1 MEIAFRIGNR
11 QQEQKI
17 IIDKLSL
24 ELTSVIK
31 DVETGYTIEYEGNK
45 YLIAKGYAINS
56 FEVFWGSDKIMC
68 VYCGFGNDKKNELTY
83 NILRDRHSSTV
94 KKGCQPS
101 FKMASSPYFIIIY
114 KYQKDFPEDLITYI
128 SKTIYISVLNKEIN
142 FDWNG
147 TKSI

>member
-31 DVETGYTIEYEGNK
+31 DVETGYTIECEGNT

-56 FEVFWGSDKIMC
+56 FEVFLGSDKIMC

-83 NILRDRHSSTV
+83 NILRDRHSCTV

-101 FKMASSPYFIIIY
+101 FKMASSPYFIITY
-114 KYQKDFPEDLITYI
+114 KYQKDFPKDLITYI
-128 SKTIYISVLNKEIN
+128 SKTIYISVLNKKIN
-142 FDWNG
+142 YDWNG

>member
-11 QQEQKI
+11 AQELKYVLDESF
-17 IIDKLSL
+17 IDKSSIIN
-24 ELTSVIK
+24 EV
-31 DVETGYTIEYEGNK
+31 DTGYSLNYNDNTYRIV
-45 YLIAKGYAINS
+45 KGYAINS
-56 FEVFWGSDKIMC
+56 FEVFLGSHKIMC
-68 VYCGFGNDKKNELTY
+68 IYCGFGNDKKNELTY